1 MSLTSV
7 REPPTVVLKSH
18 KHWTFSENNLRQA
31 MSRRGDE
38 TTFLPSEPALRI
50 IMRRLREIMAEAGDG
65 QSRLDKIVRQIAGVM
80 VAEVCSIYLK
90 RQDGSLELF
99 ATEGLKQEAVH
110 NTRMKRGEGLV
121 GRCAEMNVTINESEA
136 SSHPSFSYRPETGE
150 EVYHSLLA
158 VPVQRSGQVLGVL
171 VIQNRTVKEYSD
183 EDVEV
188 MQTTAMVVAE
198 QLVSGAVAGAG
209 TALEISKSLSAVIEG
224 EGISE
229 GIALGRVVLHEPR
242 IVVTKLMSDDPAVDL
257 DRLETAIADLRAS
270 LDDMLDH
277 ENLAGAGEHR
287 DVLEAYRMFAHDKG
301 WHRRL
306 REAVEGGLTAEAAV
320 ERVQNG
326 TRARMHRQ
334 NDPLWRERQRD
345 LDDLSDR
352 LMRILAGRTQGAADP
367 ANLPADIILVARTM
381 GTAELLDYD
390 RTKLRG
396 LVVED
401 GSSQSHVAIV
411 AKALGIAAV
420 GQALGVVDRVNA
432 GDTII
437 VDAVG
442 GEVHLRP
449 SPEMVAAYS
458 DKVRFR
464 ARRQKQYEALRDV
477 PAVTRDGVKIDLH
490 MNAGLL
496 VDMPHLAE
504 SGAAGVGLFRTELQ
518 FMLSHT
524 LPRLERQLA
533 TYKAVV
539 DIAGD
544 KPVVFRALDIGGD
557 KMLPYLRQTK
567 EENPAIGWRAIRMS
581 LDRPAL
587 FRTQVR
593 AFLRASAGRELSIM
607 IPMVSDAEEM
617 TAIRAL
623 IDKEHDIMKKRGFE
637 APSCVKVGA
646 MLEVPALLFQLDALM
661 PKVDFISVGS
671 NDLLQFLYAADRT
684 NAQVASRYDCLSV
697 APLRALKSL
706 IKAGKK
712 YKVPITLCGEMAG
725 RPLEAMA
732 LIGLGFRAVSMSPA
746 SIGPVKTM
754 ILSLDAGKTERFIDE
769 RLKTGE
775 GDVRAALTRF
785 AAENEIEV

>member
-1 MSLTSV
+1 M
-7 REPPTVVLKSH
+7 
-18 KHWTFSENNLRQA
+18 Q
-31 MSRRGDE
+31 SRRGDD
-38 TTFLPSEPALRI
+38 TSYLPSEPALRV
-50 IMRRLREIMAEAGDG
+50 IMRRLREIMSEPGDG
-65 QSRLDKIVRQIAGVM
+65 QARLNKIVRQIAGVM

-121 GRCAEMNVTINESEA
+121 GRCAEFNVTINESEA

-150 EVYHSLLA
+150 EIFHSLLA

-183 EDVEV
+183 EDAEV
-188 MQTTAMVVAE
+188 LQTTAMVVAE

-209 TALEISKSLSAVIEG
+209 TALEISKSLTAVIEG

-242 IVVTKLMSDDPAVDL
+242 IVVTQLMSEDPAADLVRVD
-257 DRLETAIADLRAS
+257 TAIAELRAS

-277 ENLAGAGEHR
+277 EHLAGAGEHR

-334 NDPLWRERQRD
+334 NDPAWRERQRD

-352 LMRILAGRTQGAADP
+352 LMRILAGRTGVTDP
-367 ANLPADIILVARTM
+367 ANLPPDAILVARTL

-411 AKALGIAAV
+411 AKALGIAAI
-420 GQALGVVDRVNA
+420 GQAIGVVDRVNS
-432 GDTII
+432 GDAII

-477 PAVTRDGVKIDLH
+477 PATTRDGQRIALH

-504 SGAAGVGLFRTELQ
+504 SGADGIGLFRTELQ
-518 FMLSHT
+518 FMLSDT
-524 LPRLERQLA
+524 LPRLERQLQ
-533 TYKAVV
+533 TYRAVV
-539 DIAGD
+539 AAAGE

-557 KMLPYLRQTK
+557 KLLPYLRQVK

-607 IPMVSDAEEM
+607 IPMVSEAAEV

-623 IDKEHDIMKKRGFE
+623 IDKEHELMKRRGFE
-637 APSCVKVGA
+637 APTRVKVGA
-646 MLEVPALLFQLDALM
+646 MLEVPALLFQLDALL

-671 NDLLQFLYAADRT
+671 NDLLQFLFAADRT
-684 NAQVASRYDCLSV
+684 NAQVASRYDSLSV
-697 APLRALKSL
+697 APLRALREL
-706 IKAGKK
+706 VKAGKK
-712 YKVPITLCGEMAG
+712 HKVPVTLCGEMAG

-732 LIGLGFRAVSMSPA
+732 LIGLGFRSISMAPA

-754 ILSLDAGKTERFIDE
+754 ILSLDAWKIENFLTE
-769 RLKTGE
+769 RLKI
-775 GDVRAALTRF
+775 GDSQLRPALARF
-785 AAENEIEV
+785 AEENEVEV

>member
-1 MSLTSV
+1 M
-7 REPPTVVLKSH
+7 
-18 KHWTFSENNLRQA
+18 Q
-31 MSRRGDE
+31 SRRGDD
-38 TTFLPSEPALRI
+38 TTYLPSEPALRV
-50 IMRRLREIMAEAGDG
+50 IMRRLREIMSETGDG

-90 RQDGSLELF
+90 RQDGSLELY
-99 ATEGLKQEAVH
+99 ATEGLKQSAVH

-121 GRCAEMNVTINESEA
+121 GRCAEFNITINESEA

-150 EVYHSLLA
+150 EIFHSLLA

-183 EDVEV
+183 EDAEV
-188 MQTTAMVVAE
+188 LQATAMVVAE

-209 TALEISKSLSAVIEG
+209 TTLEISKSLAAVIKG

-229 GIALGRVVLHEPR
+229 GLALGRVVLHEPR
-242 IVVTKLMSDDPAVDL
+242 IVVTQIMSDDPAADL
-257 DRLETAIADLRAS
+257 VRLDTAMADLRSS
-270 LDDMLDH
+270 LDDMLGH
-277 ENLAGAGEHR
+277 EHLAAAGEHR

-320 ERVQNG
+320 ERVQNA
-326 TRARMHRQ
+326 TRARMHRA

-352 LMRILAGRTQGAADP
+352 LMRSLAGRAGKGTDS
-367 ANLPADIILVARTM
+367 ANMPADAILIARTM
-381 GTAELLDYD
+381 GPAELLDYD

-411 AKALGIAAV
+411 AKALGIAAI
-420 GQALGVVDRVNA
+420 GQAAGVVDRVNA
-432 GDTII
+432 GDSII
-437 VDAVG
+437 VDAVA

-449 SPEMVAAYS
+449 SPEMIAAYS

-464 ARRQKQYEALRDV
+464 AKRQKQYEALRDV
-477 PAVTRDGVKIDLH
+477 PAVTRDGVRVALN

-504 SGAAGVGLFRTELQ
+504 SGADGVGLFRTELQ
-518 FMLSHT
+518 FMLSDT
-524 LPRLERQLA
+524 LPRLDRQLA
-533 TYKAVV
+533 TYRAVV
-539 DIAGD
+539 EEARG
-544 KPVVFRALDIGGD
+544 KPIVFRALDIGGD
-557 KMLPYLRQTK
+557 KVLPYLRQTK

-593 AFLRASAGRELSIM
+593 AFLRAAAGAELSIM
-607 IPMVSDAEEM
+607 IPMVSQTAEM
-617 TAIRAL
+617 VAIRAL
-623 IDKEHDIMKKRGFE
+623 IDKEHDLMKRRGME
-637 APSCVKVGA
+637 APARLRVGA
-646 MLEVPALLFQLDALM
+646 MLEVPSLLFELDTLL
-661 PKVDFISVGS
+661 PKVDFVSVGS
-671 NDLLQFLYAADRT
+671 NDLMQFLFAADRT
-684 NAQVASRYDCLSV
+684 NAQVASRYDSLSV

-706 IKAGKK
+706 VKACWR
-712 YKVPITLCGEMAG
+712 YKVPLTLCGEMAG
-725 RPLEAMA
+725 RPLECMA
-732 LIGLGFRAVSMSPA
+732 LIGLGFRSVSMAPA

-754 ILSLDAGKTERFIDE
+754 ILSLDAEKTETFLDT
-769 RLKTGE
+769 LLNS
-775 GDVRAALTRF
+775 GDPNIRAALARF
-785 AAENEIEV
+785 AEEHEVEV

>member
-1 MSLTSV
+1 M
-7 REPPTVVLKSH
+7 
-18 KHWTFSENNLRQA
+18 Q
-31 MSRRGDE
+31 SRRGDD
-38 TTFLPSEPALRI
+38 TTFLPSEPALRV
-50 IMRRLREIMAEAGDG
+50 IMRRLREIMAETGDG
-65 QSRLDKIVRQIAGVM
+65 QSRLNKIVRQIAGVM

-110 NTRMKRGEGLV
+110 KTRMKRGEGLV
-121 GRCAEMNVTINESEA
+121 GRCAEFNTIINESEA

-150 EVYHSLLA
+150 EIFHSLLA

-171 VIQNRTVKEYSD
+171 VIQNRMVKEYSD

-188 MQTTAMVVAE
+188 LQSTAMVVAE

-209 TALEISKSLSAVIEG
+209 TALEISKSLSAVIKG

-242 IVVTKLMSDDPAVDL
+242 IVVTQLMSDDPAADL
-257 DRLETAIADLRAS
+257 ARLETAIGELRGS

-277 ENLAGAGEHR
+277 ENLAAAGEHR

-301 WHRRL
+301 WQRRL

-352 LMRILAGRTQGAADP
+352 MLRILAGRTTGATDP
-367 ANLPADIILVARTM
+367 ASLPADTILVARTM

-390 RTKLRG
+390 RSKLRG

-432 GDTII
+432 GDAII
-437 VDAVG
+437 VDAVA
-442 GEVHLRP
+442 GEVHMRP
-449 SPEMVAAYS
+449 SPEMVAVYS

-464 ARRQKQYEALRDV
+464 AKRQKQYEALRDV
-477 PAVTRDGVKIDLH
+477 PAVTRDGQKIALH

-504 SGAAGVGLFRTELQ
+504 SGADGIGLFRTELQ

-524 LPRLERQLA
+524 LPRLERQLQ
-533 TYKAVV
+533 TYRAVV
-539 DIAGD
+539 AEAGD

-557 KMLPYLRQTK
+557 KVLPYLRQTR

-593 AFLRASAGRELSIM
+593 AFLRAAAGRELSIM
-607 IPMVSDAEEM
+607 IPMVSEASEM

-623 IDKEHDIMKKRGFE
+623 IDKEHELMKKRGFE
-637 APSCVKVGA
+637 APTRVKVGA

-671 NDLLQFLYAADRT
+671 NDLLQFLFAADRT
-684 NAQVASRYDCLSV
+684 NAQVASRYDSLSI
-697 APLRALKSL
+697 APLRALKML

-712 YKVPITLCGEMAG
+712 FKVPITLCGEMAG

-732 LIGLGFRAVSMSPA
+732 LIGLGFRSISMAPA

-754 ILSLDAGKTERFIDE
+754 ILSVDAKKMEGFIDE
-769 RLKTGE
+769 RLKSGE
-775 GDVRAALTRF
+775 GDLRQALARF
-785 AAENEIEV
+785 AEENEIEV

>member
-1 MSLTSV
+1 M
-7 REPPTVVLKSH
+7 
-18 KHWTFSENNLRQA
+18 Q
-31 MSRRGDE
+31 SRRGDD
-38 TTFLPSEPALRI
+38 TTYLPSEPALRI
-50 IMRRLREIMAEAGDG
+50 IMRRLREIMSEPGDG
-65 QSRLDKIVRQIAGVM
+65 QSRLDAIVRQIAGVM

-99 ATEGLKQEAVH
+99 ATEGLNKGAVH

-121 GRCAEMNVTINESEA
+121 GRCAEFNVTINESEA

-150 EVYHSLLA
+150 EIYHSLLA
-158 VPVQRSGQVLGVL
+158 VPVQRSGQVMGVL

-183 EDVEV
+183 EDAEV
-188 MQTTAMVVAE
+188 LQATAMVIAE
-198 QLVSGAVAGAG
+198 LLVSGAVAGAG
-209 TALEISKSLSAVIEG
+209 TALEITKSLAAVIEG

-242 IVVTKLMSDDPAVDL
+242 IVVTQLMADDPAVDL
-257 DRLETAIADLRAS
+257 VRLDTAVHELRAS

-277 ENLAGAGEHR
+277 EHLSAAGEHR
-287 DVLEAYRMFAHDKG
+287 DVLEAYRMFANDKG

-352 LMRILAGRTQGAADP
+352 LMRILAGRTTSASDA
-367 ANLPADIILVARTM
+367 ANLPADTILVARTM
-381 GTAELLDYD
+381 GPAELLDYD
-390 RTKLRG
+390 RAKLRG

-401 GSSQSHVAIV
+401 GSAQSHMAIV

-432 GDTII
+432 GDSII

-449 SPEMVAAYS
+449 SPEMIAAYS

-477 PAVTRDGVKIDLH
+477 PAVTADGQRIALH

-504 SGAAGVGLFRTELQ
+504 SGADGVGLFRTELQ
-518 FMLSHT
+518 FMLSDT

-533 TYKAVV
+533 TYRAVV
-539 DIAGD
+539 AEARG

-557 KMLPYLRQTK
+557 KVLPYLRQTK

-593 AFLRASAGRELSIM
+593 AFLRAASGQDLSIM
-607 IPMVSDAEEM
+607 IPMVSEASEM

-623 IDKEHDIMKKRGFE
+623 IDKEHDLMKRRGLE
-637 APSCVKVGA
+637 APARLRVGA
-646 MLEVPALLFQLDALM
+646 MLEVPALLFQLDALL

-671 NDLLQFLYAADRT
+671 NDLLQFLFAADRT
-684 NAQVASRYDCLSV
+684 NAQVASRYDSLSV
-697 APLRALKSL
+697 APLRALKMVV
-706 IKAGKK
+706 KACKK
-712 YKVPITLCGEMAG
+712 HKVPITLCGEMAG

-732 LIGLGFRAVSMSPA
+732 LIGLGFRSVSMAPA

-754 ILSLDAGKTERFIDE
+754 ILSLDARAMEAFLDE
-769 RLKTGE
+769 RLKS
-775 GDVRAALTRF
+775 GDGDLRAALVRF
-785 AAENEIEV
+785 AEENEVEV

>member
-1 MSLTSV
+1 
-7 REPPTVVLKSH
+7 
-18 KHWTFSENNLRQA
+18 
-31 MSRRGDE
+31 MSRRGDD

-50 IMRRLREIMAEAGDG
+50 IMRRLREIMAEPGDG
-65 QSRLDKIVRQIAGVM
+65 QLRLDKIVRQIAGVM

-99 ATEGLKQEAVH
+99 ATEGLNKAAVH

-183 EDVEV
+183 DDVEV

-257 DRLETAIADLRAS
+257 ERLEVAIADLRAS
-270 LDDMLDH
+270 LDDMFDH

-320 ERVQNG
+320 ERIQNG

-345 LDDLSDR
+345 LDDLSER
-352 LMRILAGRTQGAADP
+352 LMRILAGRAQGATDP
-367 ANLPADIILVARTM
+367 ANLPADTILVARTM

-390 RTKLRG
+390 RSKLRG

-432 GDTII
+432 GDAII

-442 GEVHLRP
+442 GEVHIRP

-464 ARRQKQYEALRDV
+464 AKRQKQYETLRDV
-477 PAVTRDGVKIDLH
+477 PAVTRDGVRIALH

-539 DIAGD
+539 DVAGD

-557 KMLPYLRQTK
+557 KVLPYLRQTK

-623 IDKEHDIMKKRGFE
+623 IDKEHELMKRRGFE
-637 APSCVKVGA
+637 APTRVRVGA

-684 NAQVASRYDCLSV
+684 NAQVASRYDSLSV
-697 APLRALKSL
+697 APLRALKTL
-706 IKAGKK
+706 LKAGKK

-732 LIGLGFRAVSMSPA
+732 LIGLGFRSVSMSPA

-754 ILSLDAGKTERFIDE
+754 ILSLDAGKIERFIDD

-775 GDVRAALTRF
+775 GGLRAALTRF
-785 AAENEIEV
+785 AEENEVEV